1 MAVKRQDIGSKRE
14 NKIKVSVKDVEQL
27 ISDIMIKYD
36 IDATI
41 EQFVNNKL
49 DNCLNE
55 KLIVRNSELKN
66 KKNYINQ
73 FDNALFNEIYN
84 FICPLL
90 EDKCTI
96 ELDLVL
102 KQYGEESEEYEK
114 LKLVVDNI
122 FETIDLTMYK
132 EGVHKIKLVAYHYL
146 TKCLE
151 IKADIIIK
159 NNNIKNI
166 RGYKTS
172 IELFSYELIEII
184 ATNPDIEKFTLT
196 LRSVIEQWI
205 IKYNNKSKIG
215 QFYYSILMINADQII
230 EKILRYLLFTAIK
243 NYNPIYLR
251 AIFSTYITL
260 IHKNI
265 FSFYALKLSNVK
277 VGYFKQ
283 LESLFEDEVIS
294 NVNRVNVSHQ
304 LIHSQVLNQLMC
316 NKRFLRHNFEFL
328 MDDYSTSFLDIN
340 YFDFL
345 YGYRN
350 NLNVMDYHFYYSK
363 YLKLTKN
370 SFRSQSNYY
379 KINSNFYKP
388 TSKKILKTYIN
399 EMIHKEFYKHFL
411 EIFKDHETAT
421 SICESIGQNLLKKI
435 NQNNFC
441 SNKFNKILMNFDEY
455 LEQLSQVITNIHK
468 LI

>member
-1 MAVKRQDIGSKRE
+1 MAGKRQDIGSKRE
-14 NKIKVSVKDVEQL
+14 VKIKVSVKDVESI
-27 ISDIMIKYD
+27 ISDIMKKYD
-36 IDATI
+36 IDYQVEKFI
-41 EQFVNNKL
+41 NDRL
-49 DNCLNE
+49 DECLNE
-55 KLIVRNSELKN
+55 KLIVRNSTLKN
-66 KKNYINQ
+66 TKNYIKQ
-73 FDNALFNEIYN
+73 FDNELFTDIYD
-84 FICPLL
+84 FICPLIKDYCDQEL
-90 EDKCTI
+90 AEI
-96 ELDLVL
+96 E
-102 KQYGEESEEYEK
+102 KQAGSDSEEYDK
-114 LKLVVDNI
+114 LKIVIDNI
-122 FETIDLTMYK
+122 FEIVDLTMYK
-132 EGVHKIKLVAYHYL
+132 EGVSKLKLVAYHYL

-151 IKADIIIK
+151 LKADVIIES
-159 NNNIKNI
+159 NNIKNI

-172 IELFSYELIEII
+172 IELFSFELIDII
-184 ATNPDIEKFTLT
+184 ARNNDIEKFTLT
-196 LRSVIEQWI
+196 LKSVIEQWI

-215 QFYYSILMINADQII
+215 QFYYSILMINADQIV

-294 NVNRVNVSHQ
+294 NVNKVNVA
-304 LIHSQVLNQLMC
+304 QLMLQTQVTNHLLE
-316 NKRFLRHNFEFL
+316 NKRYLKHNFDFL
-328 MDDYSTSFLDIN
+328 MDDFSNSFLDIN

-345 YGYRN
+345 YGYKN
-350 NLNVMDYHFYYSK
+350 DLNVLDYHYYYSK

-370 SFRSQSNYY
+370 SFRSQSNMY

-388 TSKKILKTYIN
+388 TNKKILKSYIN

-411 EIFKDHETAT
+411 EIFRDHETAAI
-421 SICESIGQNLLKKI
+421 ICESIGENLLKKI

>member
-1 MAVKRQDIGSKRE
+1 MAVKRQEIGSKRE
-14 NKIKVSVKDVEQL
+14 VKIKVSVKDVEL
-27 ISDIMIKYD
+27 IISDIMVKYNLD
-36 IDATI
+36 QTIDD
-41 EQFVNNKL
+41 FVNQEL
-49 DNCLNE
+49 DKVLNE
-55 KLIVRNSELKN
+55 KLIIRNSEQKN
-66 KKNYINQ
+66 RKNYINQ
-73 FDNALFNEIYN
+73 FDNVLFMKIYDY
-84 FICPLL
+84 ICPLL
-90 EDKCTI
+90 ESKCNE
-96 ELDLVL
+96 ELDLVS
-102 KQYGEESEEYEK
+102 KQYGDTSEEYEK
-114 LKLVVDNI
+114 LKIVVDNI
-122 FETIDLTMYK
+122 FETVDLTMYK
-132 EGVHKIKLVAYHYL
+132 EGIHKIKLVAYHYL

-151 IKADIIIK
+151 IKADVIIEA
-159 NNNIKNI
+159 NGIKNI

-172 IELFSYELIEII
+172 IELFSFELIQII
-184 ATNPDIEKFTLT
+184 ATNPEMEKFTLT

-215 QFYYSILMINADQII
+215 QFYYSILMINADQIV

-251 AIFSTYITL
+251 VIFSTYITL

-294 NVNRVNVSHQ
+294 NVNRVNVTHQ
-304 LIHSQVLNQLMC
+304 IIQSQVVNFLMT
-316 NKRFLRHNFEFL
+316 NKKHLKHNFEFL
-328 MDDYSTSFLDIN
+328 MDEYSTSFLDIN

-350 NLNVMDYHFYYSK
+350 DINVLDYHYYYSK

-370 SFRSQSNYY
+370 SFRSQSSMY

-411 EIFKDHETAT
+411 EIFKDHETAVV
-421 SICESIGQNLLKKI
+421 ICESIGQNLLKKI

>member
-1 MAVKRQDIGSKRE
+1 MAVKRQEIGSKRE
-14 NKIKVSVKDVEQL
+14 VKIKVSVKDVEL
-27 ISDIMIKYD
+27 IISDIMVKYNLD
-36 IDATI
+36 EIIDS
-41 EQFVNNKL
+41 FVNSEL
-49 DNCLNE
+49 DKVLNE
-55 KLIVRNSELKN
+55 KLIVRNSEQKN

-73 FDNALFNEIYN
+73 FDNELFMKIYN
-84 FICPLL
+84 YICPLL
-90 EDKCTI
+90 ESKCNE
-96 ELDLVL
+96 ELDLVS
-102 KQYGEESEEYEK
+102 KQYGDTSEEYEK
-114 LKLVVDNI
+114 LKIVVDNI
-122 FETIDLTMYK
+122 FETVDLTMYK
-132 EGVHKIKLVAYHYL
+132 EGIHKIKLVAYHYL

-151 IKADIIIK
+151 IKADVIIEA
-159 NNNIKNI
+159 NGIKNI

-172 IELFSYELIEII
+172 IELFSFELIDII
-184 ATNPDIEKFTLT
+184 AHNNDIEKFTLT
-196 LRSVIEQWI
+196 LKSVIEQWI

-215 QFYYSILMINADQII
+215 QFYYSILMINADQIV

-294 NVNRVNVSHQ
+294 NVNKVNVA
-304 LIHSQVLNQLMC
+304 QLMLQTQVINHLFE
-316 NKRFLRHNFEFL
+316 NKRYLKHNFDFL
-328 MDDYSTSFLDIN
+328 MDDFSNSFLDIN

-350 NLNVMDYHFYYSK
+350 DLNVLDYHYYYSK

-370 SFRSQSNYY
+370 SFRSQSNMY

-388 TSKKILKTYIN
+388 TNKKILKSYIN

-411 EIFKDHETAT
+411 EIFRDHETAAI
-421 SICESIGQNLLKKI
+421 ICESIGENLLKKI

-455 LEQLSQVITNIHK
+455 LEQLAQVITNIHK